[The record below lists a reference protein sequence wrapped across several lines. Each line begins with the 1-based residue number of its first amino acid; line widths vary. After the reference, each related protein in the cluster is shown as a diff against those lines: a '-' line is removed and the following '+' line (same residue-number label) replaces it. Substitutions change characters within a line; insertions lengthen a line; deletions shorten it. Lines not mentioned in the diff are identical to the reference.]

1 VSGDRESLG
10 ADVHVEAKR
19 DARGDGRLVAT
30 PRITV
35 QVIGLEPQH
44 VRVIERPHQCAR
56 AGRLRRPGWRRVQ
69 SDPGGPALSA
79 SASDRE
85 IALRLAELEEVHR
98 EEAGQ

>member
-35 QVIGLEPQH
+35 QVIGPEPQH
-44 VRVIERPHQCAR
+44 VRVIEPPHQCGR
-56 AGRLRRPGWRRVQ
+56 AGRLRRAGWRQCKVTLVGRLYPLQQVT
-69 SDPGGPALSA
+69 A
-79 SASDRE
+79 E
-85 IALRLAELEEVHR
+85 IAHRLAELEEVHR